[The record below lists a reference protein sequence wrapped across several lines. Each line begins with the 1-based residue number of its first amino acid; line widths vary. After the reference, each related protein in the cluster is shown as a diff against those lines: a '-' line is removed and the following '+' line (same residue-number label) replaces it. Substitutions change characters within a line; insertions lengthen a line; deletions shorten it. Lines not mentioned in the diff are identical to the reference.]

1 MKKGRRREREVGRR
15 KTSQCSVQNGKV
27 KGVSACLPTTIP
39 PLITSASSSG
49 VVDCAVLLLL
59 LLLVLTLLTL
69 SLILKVVI
77 FKRKKNVFHDQTSGQ
92 IFE

>member
-49 VVDCAVLLLL
+49 VVDCADWRGLCACTSTCKYQLFFFY
-59 LLLVLTLLTL
+59 
-69 SLILKVVI
+69 K
-77 FKRKKNVFHDQTSGQ
+77 KRKLYFVL
-92 IFE
+92 